1 MALRLIEFVE
11 TRKHTLDLE
20 IDTEAGRIL
29 DVWRDKLDDGRYHTR
44 ILVDAEN
51 SEAVLDRIAAQ
62 LNEETDRAVML
73 PVLATLP
80 RAEAPE
86 EDDAGAHHQPRPRSR
101 LSREELYTEISGQ
114 SQPTRVFLVLAVLS
128 SVVASFGLMRND
140 LAIIIGAM
148 VIAPLL
154 GPNVALALA
163 TALADRP
170 LMIQA
175 LKANIAG
182 AGIAL
187 LPPLAAGAF
196 LLVDPTT
203 PAIAM
208 RTNVGLGDIA
218 LALASGAAGAL
229 AFTSGLPAALIGVM
243 VAVALLPPMATAA
256 LLAGAGVW
264 DGAFGAAM
272 LTATNIICV
281 NLAGVT
287 VFLAQGIKPVGFH
300 EVKQARTSARVA
312 LALWLTLLAALA
324 LLIAVGVA
332 W

>member
-1 MALRLIEFVE
+1 MTLRLIEFVE
-11 TRKHTLDLE
+11 TRKHTLDLQV
-20 IDTEAGRIL
+20 DTDAGRIL

-51 SEAVLDRIAAQ
+51 TEAILDRIAAQ
-62 LNEETDRAVML
+62 LNIETDRAVLL

-80 RAEAPE
+80 RPE
-86 EDDAGAHHQPRPRSR
+86 EPEPDQAPASQKKPRSR
-101 LSREELYTEISGQ
+101 LSREELYAEITDQ
-114 SQPTRVFLVLAVLS
+114 AEPTRTFLVLAVLS
-128 SVVASFGLMRND
+128 SIVASFGLMRDD

-163 TALADRP
+163 TALADKV
-170 LMIQA
+170 LMIRA
-175 LKANIAG
+175 MKANIAG

-196 LLVDPTT
+196 LFVDPQT

-208 RTNVGLGDIA
+208 RTSVGIGDIA

-229 AFTSGLPAALIGVM
+229 AFTSGLPAAVIGVM

-256 LLAGAGVW
+256 LLAGAGYW
-264 DGAFGAAM
+264 DGAFGAGM

-287 VFLAQGIKPVGFH
+287 VFLAQGIAPFGYR
-300 EVKQARTSARVA
+300 EARRARKTTITA
-312 LALWLTLLAALA
+312 LTLWLA
-324 LLIAVGVA
+324 LLMALAVFIFLGTN
-332 W
+332 